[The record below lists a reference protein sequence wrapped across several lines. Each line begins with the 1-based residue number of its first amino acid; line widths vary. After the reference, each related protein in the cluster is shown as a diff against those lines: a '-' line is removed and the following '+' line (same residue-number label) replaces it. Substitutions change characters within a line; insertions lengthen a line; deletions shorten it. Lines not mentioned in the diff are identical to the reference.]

1 MSIISE
7 SSYLNINLSENKNV
21 NARKHSECQHT
32 KYFSGL
38 IEQFLNLLH
47 MNKPKVNRHFSVFLK
62 TMPEN
67 IKMFLTITF

>member
-21 NARKHSECQHT
+21 NARKHFECQHT

-38 IEQFLNLLH
+38 IEQFL
-47 MNKPKVNRHFSVFLK
+47 K
-62 TMPEN
+62 
-67 IKMFLTITF
+67 LTSHEQTKS